1 MVLNQGGISHLENL
15 WLALSIILVLA
26 GFVGNIAPMLPGI
39 PLMFGG
45 FLLWGLA
52 SGWRD
57 YGVNTVVILGI
68 VTVAVFLL
76 DYYAGAAGAK
86 KYGAS
91 KAGVWGSI
99 IGGIVGVFIFNIVGL
114 ILGPL
119 VGAVLG
125 ELFSGKTHRDAWRA
139 GWGAFVGLLAGGLIK
154 IITAVIMLGLFFW
167 YLIV

>member
-1 MVLNQGGISHLENL
+1 METF
-15 WLALSIILVLA
+15 WLVLSIILVLV
-26 GFVGNIAPMLPGI
+26 GFIGNIVPLLPGV

-52 SGWRD
+52 SGWKD
-57 YGVNTVVILGI
+57 YGVNTVIILGV
-68 VTVAVFLL
+68 VTLAVFLL
-76 DYYAGAAGAK
+76 DYYAGAIGAK

-91 KAGVWGSI
+91 KVGVWGSI
-99 IGGIVGVFIFNIVGL
+99 VGGILGVFIFNIVGL

-125 ELFSGKTHRDAWRA
+125 ELFSGKTRQEAWRA
-139 GWGAFVGLLAGGLIK
+139 GWGAFVGLLAGGLFKMIA
-154 IITAVIMLGLFFW
+154 AVIMLGLFFW

>member
-1 MVLNQGGISHLENL
+1 MENF
-15 WLALSIILVLA
+15 WLVLSIILVLL
-26 GFVGNIAPMLPGI
+26 GFVGSIVPMLPGI

-52 SGWRD
+52 SGWRNFS
-57 YGVNTVVILGI
+57 VNTVIVLGC
-68 VTVAVFLL
+68 VTIAVFLL

-91 KAGVWGSI
+91 KAGIWGSI
-99 IGGIVGVFIFNIVGL
+99 IGGILGVLIFNIVGL

-125 ELFSGKTHRDAWRA
+125 ELFAGKTRKEAWRA

-154 IITAVIMLGLFFW
+154 IITAVMMLGLFFY
-167 YLIV
+167 YLII

>member
-1 MVLNQGGISHLENL
+1 MENL
-15 WLALSIILVLA
+15 WLVLSIILVLL
-26 GFVGNIAPMLPGI
+26 GFIGNIVPMLPGI

-57 YGVNTVVILGI
+57 FSVNTVIVLGF
-68 VTVAVFLL
+68 VTIAVFLL

-91 KAGVWGSI
+91 KAGIWGSI
-99 IGGIVGVFIFNIVGL
+99 IGGILGVLIFNIVGL

-125 ELFSGKTHRDAWRA
+125 ELFSGKTRNDAWRA

-154 IITAVIMLGLFFW
+154 IITAVMILGLFFW
-167 YLIV
+167 YLIF

>member
-1 MVLNQGGISHLENL
+1 MENV
-15 WLALSIILVLA
+15 WLVLSIILVLA
-26 GFVGNIAPMLPGI
+26 GFIGNIVPMLPGI

-57 YGVNTVVILGI
+57 FSINTVIILGI
-68 VTVAVFLL
+68 VTIVVFFL

-99 IGGIVGVFIFNIVGL
+99 IGGILGVLIFNIVGL

-125 ELFSGKTHRDAWRA
+125 ELFAGKARKDAWRA

-154 IITAVIMLGLFFW
+154 IITAVIMLGLFFY